1 MAVLELGQFFQQISL
16 LAREKCFHSNI
27 FRRFFEH
34 IFSTM
39 VGSQGGSHCELEEQG
54 LGGRWKKVDKEKVAF
69 FIEKRI
75 TVQDFDK
82 LRLVFNF
89 PSNFLQI

>member
-1 MAVLELGQFFQQISL
+1 
-16 LAREKCFHSNI
+16 
-27 FRRFFEH
+27 
-34 IFSTM
+34 M
-39 VGSQGGSHCELEEQG
+39 VGSQGGSHCELQEQG
-54 LGGRWKKVDKEKVAF
+54 LGGRWKKVDNEKVAF

-82 LRLVFNF
+82 LRLVLNF